1 MKQYKDMTNFPKIY
15 ERSYWGWFAVTEQN
29 PTDIIIN
36 NRNKFVT
43 DYNIRAFK
51 DHHMIKAGDWMND
64 QRKHGLRMD
73 HVEMYFVKEY

>member
-43 DYNIRAFK
+43 DYN
-51 DHHMIKAGDWMND
+51 ND
-64 QRKHGLRMD
+64 KGWGLDERSKKTRIT
-73 HVEMYFVKEY
+73 YGPR